1 MDCLFSLNDKSRAK
15 DHPFT
20 RLDLV
25 HRCTTATT
33 IQTFKGC
40 HSKTFLIT
48 VVVKELG
55 QWQTLVAFVRVV
67 QYTSSEH
74 ILKNLIYPLCLTIG
88 LRMISRAVHQTR
100 PQGSMQ
106 LLTEASY
113 ELETSIRNDG
123 LQYTMQTQDARNIQ
137 LDVIFSP
144 VEGVH
149 WNEMSGLDKLVDDY
163 PDRVKLAPAAGI
175 HYPRQGGQGVVPA
188 QGPLWLAAD
197 TKGMECQV
205 GFDAPE
211 DGL

>member
-1 MDCLFSLNDKSRAK
+1 MDYLFSLNDKSRAK

-20 RLDLV
+20 RLDPV